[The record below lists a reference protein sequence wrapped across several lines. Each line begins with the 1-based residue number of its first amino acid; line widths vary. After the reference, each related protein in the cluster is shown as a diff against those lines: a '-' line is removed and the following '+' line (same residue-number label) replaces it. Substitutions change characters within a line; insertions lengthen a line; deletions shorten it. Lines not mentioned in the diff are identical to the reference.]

1 MLDSIRYF
9 LIGLVSAMAAFFSP
23 IKDFMTAAVLLFIV
37 NFFCGL
43 LADIVVGNKWQTKK
57 ALIFVWYCFLYF
69 GMCAF
74 VFACGHYM
82 RNEEGA
88 VQCVSYVCYL
98 ALYIYGVNIVRNLK
112 KVVVPSSSMYKI
124 LDIIY
129 YVLTFEFV
137 SKIPYLS
144 NYLEARRDDN
154 DQHEQ

>member
-1 MLDSIRYF
+1 
-9 LIGLVSAMAAFFSP
+9 MAAFFSP

-43 LADIVVGNKWQTKK
+43 LADIVVGNKWKTKK

-69 GMCAF
+69 GLCAF
-74 VFACGHYM
+74 VFACGHFM

-112 KVVVPSSSMYKI
+112 KVVVSGSSMYRI

-137 SKIPYLS
+137 KKIPYLS
-144 NYLEARRDDN
+144 NYFEARRLEEDHHDK
-154 DQHEQ
+154 

>member
-1 MLDSIRYF
+1 MLDSLRYF

-69 GMCAF
+69 GLCAF
-74 VFACGHYM
+74 VFACGHFM
-82 RNEEGA
+82 RNEDGA

-112 KVVVPSSSMYKI
+112 KVVVPGSSMYKI

-144 NYLEARRDDN
+144 NYFEARRLEEEHHDK
-154 DQHEQ
+154 

>member
-1 MLDSIRYF
+1 MLDSLRYF

-69 GMCAF
+69 GLCAF
-74 VFACGHYM
+74 VFACGHFM

-112 KVVVPSSSMYKI
+112 KVVVSGSSMYRI

-137 SKIPYLS
+137 KKIPYLS
-144 NYLEARRDDN
+144 NYFEARRLEEDHHDK
-154 DQHEQ
+154 

>member
-82 RNEEGA
+82 HNEEGA

-112 KVVVPSSSMYKI
+112 KVVVPGSSMYKI

-137 SKIPYLS
+137 NKIPYLS
-144 NYLEARRDDN
+144 NYLEARRGDN

>member
-137 SKIPYLS
+137 KKIPYLS